1 METRRVDE
9 STEPAFCIDARHSRL
24 HCAFLSALEHDAGD
38 RTIFDANLL
47 DLRVRANFRTRF
59 LGGFGKH
66 AREGAKAAARKRR
79 GTNGMS
85 IGCRSEKKD
94 RSRPGGPRAQNIA
107 EDSARRTYRAQQLR
121 LKKLGD
127 KIRNRHGRP
136 SEKIEDA
143 FFA

>member
-1 METRRVDE
+1 MITAVAIGVVALVLSDLMRLQIGFPGRVGFITPE
-9 STEPAFCIDARHSRL
+9 AYYQFITMHGMIMVIYL
-24 HCAFLSALEHDAGD
+24 LTAL
-38 RTIFDANLL
+38 
-47 DLRVRANFRTRF
+47 F

-107 EDSARRTYRAQQLR
+107 EDSARRNYRAQQLR